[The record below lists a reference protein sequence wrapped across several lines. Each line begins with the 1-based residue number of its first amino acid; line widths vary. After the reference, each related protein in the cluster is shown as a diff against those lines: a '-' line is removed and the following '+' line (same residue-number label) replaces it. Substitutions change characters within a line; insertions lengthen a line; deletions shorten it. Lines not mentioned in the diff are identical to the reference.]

1 MRMAKIMSIAFHR
14 LSRRQLLLAA
24 AAVALCPCGPVALAS
39 GSEEAAPKLHLPPP
53 KESDRCPVCGM
64 FVARYREWL
73 ATIVFRDGDVVH
85 FDGSKDAFKFWLNM
99 KKYDPHGHTQKDV
112 KDFGVTAYYS
122 TEMIDARKALYVIG
136 SDVLG
141 PMGHELVPHPDMYDA
156 ETFMKD
162 HHGKAIVRFHD
173 IDMQMLKG
181 LDEGRF
187 IVHGK
192 ELR

>member
-1 MRMAKIMSIAFHR
+1 MRTGHHR
-14 LSRRQLLLAA
+14 LSRRHLLLTAA
-24 AAVALCPCGPVALAS
+24 ASVLCPRIPAALAR

-85 FDGSKDAFKFWLNM
+85 FDGPKDAFKFWLDM
-99 KKYDPHGHTQKDV
+99 QKYDPRGHTQKDV

-122 TEMIDARKALYVIG
+122 TDMIDARKALYVIG

-162 HHGKAIVRFHD
+162 HHGKAIVRFED

-181 LDEGRF
+181 LDDGRF
-187 IVHGK
+187 IIHGK
-192 ELR
+192 ELK